1 MPSHEVGKIVAK
13 MDQWFYPD
21 CEDHWDSK
29 IFATRIKSLIRPGFT
44 VLDLGAGRGALSH
57 LDMRQEDVQVF
68 GTDIDPAV
76 EGNQQIDEGRTIEPD
91 GTIPWGRETFDLAF
105 SSFVWEHVEH
115 PLQFLGEVARVL
127 KPGGLYLAQT
137 PSSRHYVAAAAR
149 LTSYGFH
156 KRFNALRGRDVVDTF
171 PTFYRLNSRSQ
182 INRAALSAG
191 LETQEIEFIEKRP
204 EYLRISPITYLP
216 GIAYERLVNLDRRLE
231 SLRASLIATLQRPLE
246 VGPPAPKVGE

>member
-1 MPSHEVGKIVAK
+1 MPSHKVGKLVSK
-13 MDQWFYPD
+13 MDRRFYPD

-29 IFATRIKSLIRPGFT
+29 IFATKIKTLIEPGFA

-57 LDMRQEDVQVF
+57 LDMRRPDISVS

-76 EGNQQIDEGRTIEPD
+76 EGNQQIDEGRRIEPD
-91 GTIPWGRETFDLAF
+91 GTIPWEDETFDLDF

-115 PLQFLGEVARVL
+115 PLQFLGEVRRVL

-156 KRFNALRGRDVVDTF
+156 KWFNALRGRDVVDTF

-182 INRAALSAG
+182 IDKAASSAG

-231 SLRASLIATLQRPLE
+231 SLRASVIAALQRPLE
-246 VGPPAPKVGE
+246 VGPTAPKVGG

>member
-1 MPSHEVGKIVAK
+1 MPSHKIGKLVSK
-13 MDQWFYPD
+13 MDHRFYPD

-29 IFATRIKSLIRPGFT
+29 IFATKIKTLVKPGFT

-57 LDMRQEDVQVF
+57 LDMRQPDVRVF
-68 GTDIDPAV
+68 GADIDPAV
-76 EGNQQIDEGRTIEPD
+76 ESNRQIDEGKKIESD
-91 GTIPWGRETFDLAF
+91 GTIPWKDETFDLAF

-115 PLQFLGEVARVL
+115 PLQFLGEVRRVL

-156 KRFNALRGRDVVDTF
+156 KWFNSLRGRDVVDTF

-182 INRAALSAG
+182 ITRAASTTG
-191 LETQEIEFIEKRP
+191 LEIQEIEFIEKRP
-204 EYLRISPITYLP
+204 EYLRISPITYFP
-216 GIAYERLVNLDRRLE
+216 GIAYERFVNMDRRLE
-231 SLRASLIATLQRPLE
+231 SLRASLIADLPRPIE
-246 VGPPAPKVGE
+246 TSSQQ

>member
-1 MPSHEVGKIVAK
+1 MPNPKVGKLVAR
-13 MDQWFYPD
+13 MDQTFYPD

-29 IFATRIKSLIRPGFT
+29 IFEEKIMALSRPGFT
-44 VLDLGAGRGALSH
+44 VLDLGACRGALGH
-57 LDMRQEDVQVF
+57 LDMRQKDVRVF
-68 GTDIDPAV
+68 GTDIDPVV
-76 EGNQQIDEGRTIEPD
+76 EGNQQIDEGRSIEPN
-91 GTIPWGRETFDLAF
+91 GTIPWSDETFDLAF

-115 PLQFLGEVARVL
+115 PIQFLKEVSRVL

-156 KRFNALRGRDVVDTF
+156 KKFNALRGRDVVDTF

-182 INRAALSAG
+182 INREAARAG
-191 LETQEIEFIEKRP
+191 LEAQKIEFIEKRP

-216 GIAYERLVNLDRRLE
+216 GIAYERFVNLHRRLE
-231 SLRASLIATLQRPLE
+231 SFRASRIAELR
-246 VGPPAPKVGE
+246 K